1 MKSIQVPFAS
11 AEKLEQQFLEQK
23 IGEDRMRSSTAR
35 TDSPLLILPN
45 PHSLGPVKRSQ
56 AQKNRGVNLNA
67 VKINQLLK
75 KKARALSIAIAKCED
90 GFHFRK
96 AGSESAYTQSP
107 VKRSQAQQNRGVTLS
122 AIKINQLLRKKAR
135 ALFIAIAK
143 CEDGFQTET
152 LQTVFRDLTLQQ
164 SETETLQT
172 VFRGLFLTGSRML
185 ARKEP
190 YRPEHMAIIHQSQR
204 MEFLLP
210 NIPDDLVRDIL
221 SGLPVKSLLRFR
233 SVSKRWR
240 PLIDDPNF
248 NFSTQRRKVA
258 VLLSSPIWLPV
269 LHEEPFF
276 LEYLSLQAIDDELN
290 VDDLHPPRHWAHV
303 PVHTRLLGS
312 CNGLLL
318 VSHGCDI
325 FLWNPSTRCCKKV
338 LKHKDLGYDA
348 TTTKSLLQVN
358 YHCKYHTPKRNNDI
372 PSSRVKP

>member
-1 MKSIQVPFAS
+1 
-11 AEKLEQQFLEQK
+11 
-23 IGEDRMRSSTAR
+23 
-35 TDSPLLILPN
+35 
-45 PHSLGPVKRSQ
+45 
-56 AQKNRGVNLNA
+56 
-67 VKINQLLK
+67 
-75 KKARALSIAIAKCED
+75 
-90 GFHFRK
+90 
-96 AGSESAYTQSP
+96 
-107 VKRSQAQQNRGVTLS
+107 
-122 AIKINQLLRKKAR
+122 
-135 ALFIAIAK
+135 
-143 CEDGFQTET
+143 
-152 LQTVFRDLTLQQ
+152 
-164 SETETLQT
+164 
-172 VFRGLFLTGSRML
+172 
-185 ARKEP
+185 
-190 YRPEHMAIIHQSQR
+190 

-303 PVHTRLLGS
+303 PVHTRLSGS